1 MVNYCLISLALT
13 TDLWTA
19 TQLNRLP
26 DCDWVHL
33 VFTLPDT
40 LWPVFESNRWLLNN
54 VCRLAVEN
62 LLYAARKR
70 GGWNP
75 VSSAPSTRMAV
86 VSTGIRMYMCL

>member
-1 MVNYCLISLALT
+1 MRQPCLPSCGKKA

-40 LWPVFESNRWLLNN
+40 LWPVFEQP
-54 VCRLAVEN
+54 LAAE
-62 LLYAARKR
+62 
-70 GGWNP
+70 
-75 VSSAPSTRMAV
+75 
-86 VSTGIRMYMCL
+86 